1 RTPLTTIRG
10 NAELLAHGPGVADN
24 VRVAAL
30 ADIATES
37 ERMRRLGEHLLTLAQ
52 ADAGQQLELAPVSLR
67 PLIESVCRQ
76 ARASL
81 KDRSFHNVGLTDAT
95 ILGDEDAILQL
106 LWVLV
111 DNAVKF
117 TRAGG
122 SAELGLRQHDSTA
135 LLTVADDG
143 TGIPPAE
150 LERIFERFYQA
161 NPARAKSGAGPGLSL
176 APCIVDQRHGPAT
189 AANNHG

>member
-1 RTPLTTIRG
+1 M
-10 NAELLAHGPGVADN
+10 
-24 VRVAAL
+24 
-30 ADIATES
+30 S
-37 ERMRRLGEHLLTLAQ
+37 RLVEHLLRLAQ

-111 DNAVKF
+111 DNTVKF

-122 SAELGLRQHDSTA
+122 SVELGLRQHDSTA

-143 TGIPPAE
+143 TGIPPGD

-161 NPARAKSGAGPGLSL
+161 SEARTKKGAALGLSI
-176 APCIVDQRHGPAT
+176 ARWIVEEHPGTVSARNNRRPGAPAT
-189 AANNHG
+189 VQLPLAT